1 MEQQLINAFM
11 KLVAKAGG
19 GFLIRELIQQ
29 VDDNGN
35 PKIWTPDEIRHA
47 IDYVNLEIDTFGE
60 PEAMMVIGAL
70 VKKYNLNPELLPQ
83 TVTSTASSPG
93 SSAQEPAR

>member
-19 GFLIRELIQQ
+19 GFLIRELIQH

-35 PKIWTPDEIRHA
+35 PKVWTPEEIRHA
-47 IDYVNLEIDTFGE
+47 VDYVTLEIETFGE
-60 PEAMMVIGAL
+60 PEAMMVIGSL
-70 VKKYNLNPELLPQ
+70 VRKYNLNPELLPQ
-83 TVTSTASSPG
+83 TVTETS
-93 SSAQEPAR
+93 SSAGTISPDPAR